1 MGNKSIHLLFKE
13 KKKIQW
19 SDYFPIIL
27 LDSMIQKNVVL
38 ERMYMLYTHVEYT
51 RINVWNKTEYRK
63 YTR

>member
-1 MGNKSIHLLFKE
+1 MKRLFPNYSARFCDTK
-13 KKKIQW
+13 
-19 SDYFPIIL
+19 
-27 LDSMIQKNVVL
+27 KNVVL